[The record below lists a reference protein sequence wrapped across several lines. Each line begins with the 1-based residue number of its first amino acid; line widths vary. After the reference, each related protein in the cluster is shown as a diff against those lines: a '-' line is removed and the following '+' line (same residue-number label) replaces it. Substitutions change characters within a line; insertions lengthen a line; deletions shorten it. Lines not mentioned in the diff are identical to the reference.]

1 VDEGPAA
8 VEEDE
13 VGVAEAGVVEERF
26 EEEWVVAGDREVASA
41 ACGGVDVDREVEA
54 AALLGDVAEEEVL

>member
-13 VGVAEAGVVEERF
+13 VGMAEAWVVEQRF
-26 EEEWVVAGDREVASA
+26 EQERVVAGDGEVAASA
-41 ACGGVDVDREVEA
+41 GGGVEMDGKVEA
-54 AALLGDVAEEEVL
+54 AALDGDVAEEEVL